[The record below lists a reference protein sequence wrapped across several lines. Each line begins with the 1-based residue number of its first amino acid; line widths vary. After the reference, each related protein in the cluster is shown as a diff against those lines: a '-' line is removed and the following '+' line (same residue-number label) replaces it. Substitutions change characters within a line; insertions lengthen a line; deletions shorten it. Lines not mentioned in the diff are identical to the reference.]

1 MMRFL
6 SDLWIPLPRAF
17 SIAAEFA
24 LNSSLRTAFEDIE
37 NFDLGRIHNLME
49 EGRMQQVTLDS
60 ATLAFALRRTI
71 KRLSEALVETPTD
84 LELMKK
90 LEAAAGLARSFE
102 VNVWKAQ
109 NNYYQLLHKIYPE
122 RLETALAG
130 DAEARAWVEHFVAL
144 GRNLS
149 VNVETPV
156 MPELQLAS

>member
-1 MMRFL
+1 
-6 SDLWIPLPRAF
+6 
-17 SIAAEFA
+17 
-24 LNSSLRTAFEDIE
+24 
-37 NFDLGRIHNLME
+37 
-49 EGRMQQVTLDS
+49 MQQVTLDS

-71 KRLSEALVETPTD
+71 KRLSEALVETPAD

-90 LEAAAGLARSFE
+90 LEAAAGLGRSLPFE

-149 VNVETPV
+149 VKVETPV
-156 MPELQLAS
+156 TPELQLAS